1 MCFDNHGAVFTCS
14 PNTLAW
20 SAQPNVFTWLMTSS
34 TVHFVIRCLSLE
46 ATPSF
51 SKLMA
56 ALSSVRPIIENWLP
70 KGHGKE
76 KGVTCWTALS
86 ASVKTNNSTTNDW
99 LCNEAPANALCRF
112 VFTLQTVTHI
122 CYDFL
127 DVSLLLQIP
136 SCKGHKWRI
145 NTRSDSGEH
154 DIEYL
159 ETLHKNPRRGLLP
172 TLFWNIFIKT
182 RHFNKRNS
190 KISENSPV
198 TAFQLTSNTL
208 TEPVT
213 YLAELRVD
221 MILPPT
227 GLFSDPLA
235 EGGLVDVGERC
246 GVFLVT
252 GDLDEC
258 LEYIFAWFASL
269 FGQPDKLE

>member
-112 VFTLQTVTHI
+112 VFILQTVTHI

-136 SCKGHKWRI
+136 SCKGYKWRI

-154 DIEYL
+154 DIACL

-172 TLFWNIFIKT
+172 TLFWNIFTKT

-190 KISENSPV
+190 KISRENSPV
-198 TAFQLTSNTL
+198 TAFHW
-208 TEPVT
+208 
-213 YLAELRVD
+213 
-221 MILPPT
+221 T
-227 GLFSDPLA
+227 GYIPSWAP
-235 EGGLVDVGERC
+235 C
-246 GVFLVT
+246 GYDTATNRAF
-252 GDLDEC
+252 
-258 LEYIFAWFASL
+258 
-269 FGQPDKLE
+269 